1 MSLLTLNYQHCD
13 RYFPDY
19 VKHTQV
25 ANIALQV
32 RQQLISDDTDAFT
45 LEILGAIDNMKVNG
59 IPYELWVDTDHPVKD
74 ELGNAVLGVCEFDP
88 DASKD
93 AVQLCVTHVCEIASP
108 ELVLSTFAHELGH
121 AVFEAPA
128 WIHEAAQGAGLFDD
142 PALTAHKAYRT
153 STPDAEHL
161 SKSKSAPVVNTA
173 HETNVRFA
181 EFRANEFMG
190 SLLVPRQHLMR
201 AIEVLAEQHK
211 VTICRGQSLDPDFPG
226 MGMALTAKRSFGFD
240 GMEPL
245 LKALATR
252 FGVTPKFIRVRMDR
266 YGLLKPGVMN

>member
-25 ANIALQV
+25 TNIALQA
-32 RQQLISDDTDAFT
+32 RQQLVSGDTDALT
-45 LEILGAIDNMKVNG
+45 LQVLAAISDMKVNG

-88 DASKD
+88 VASKD
-93 AVQLCVTHVCEIASP
+93 AALLSVTPLCEIASP

-142 PALTAHKAYRT
+142 PALTAHKAYRMT
-153 STPDAEHL
+153 TPDAEHL
-161 SKSKSAPVVNTA
+161 SKSAPLGNTA
-173 HETNVRFA
+173 HEASVRFA

-190 SLLVPRQHLMR
+190 SLLVPRQHLIR
-201 AIEVLAEQHK
+201 AVEDLAEQHG
-211 VTICRGQSLDPDFPG
+211 VTITRGQSIDPDFPG
-226 MGMALTAKRSFGFD
+226 MGMTLTAKRSFGFD
-240 GMEPL
+240 GMDPL
-245 LKALATR
+245 LKALSTR

-266 YGLLKPGVMN
+266 YGLLKPGAKNY

>member
-25 ANIALQV
+25 ANIALQA
-32 RQQLISDDTDAFT
+32 RQQLISDDTDALT

-88 DASKD
+88 GASKD
-93 AVQLCVTHVCEIASP
+93 AALLLITPVCEIASP

-121 AVFEAPA
+121 AVFEAPG

-142 PALTAHKAYRT
+142 PALTARKAYRT

-161 SKSKSAPVVNTA
+161 SKSAPVGNA
-173 HETNVRFA
+173 AYETSVRFA

-201 AIEVLAEQHK
+201 AVEVLAEQHS
-211 VTICRGQSLDPDFPG
+211 VTITRGQSIDPDFPG
-226 MGMALTAKRSFGFD
+226 MGMILTAKSSFGFD
-240 GMEPL
+240 GMDPL

-252 FGVTPKFIRVRMDR
+252 FGVTPKFIRVRMNR
-266 YGLLKPGVMN
+266 YGLLKPGVKNY